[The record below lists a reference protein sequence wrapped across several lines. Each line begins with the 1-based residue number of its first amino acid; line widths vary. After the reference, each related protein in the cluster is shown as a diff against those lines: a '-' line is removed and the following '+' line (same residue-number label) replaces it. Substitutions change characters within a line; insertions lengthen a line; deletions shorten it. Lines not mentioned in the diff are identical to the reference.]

1 MAQIKRIAGR
11 RRNLLLELGTE
22 ELPPKALKKLSEAFG
37 QSVFNGLVDA
47 GMVEPAGDNESTGK
61 CKFYAT
67 PRRLAVWIQGVLP
80 KQPDQEEQR
89 FGPAVQAAFDGDG
102 KPTKAAEGFA
112 KSCGVSVAKLK
123 TAQTDKGER
132 LTFSRKVRGERLQVI
147 VTACLEDAIKAL
159 PVPKRMR
166 WGDKDA
172 EFVRPVHWLL
182 ALHGSDLVR
191 TEILGLKS
199 DRFTCGHR
207 FHCSERIKIPS
218 ADRYV
223 STLKTT
229 GFVIAD
235 YEVRQGMIEKQVS
248 RLAAKAGAKTD
259 IDPDLLDEVTGL
271 VEWPV
276 ALTGQYD
283 ERFLKLPREVLVSTM
298 ADHQKYFFMT
308 NEKGKP
314 VPGFIAVSNIKSKSP
329 KRVRLGNERVLRAR
343 LSDAE
348 FFWQTDQ
355 KKTLEARRED
365 LKGVLFHF
373 KLGSIYDKSCRLE
386 SLAVKIA
393 KQLDVDPARTA
404 LAARLCKA
412 DLVTDMVGEFPE
424 LQGVIGK
431 YYATSQG
438 IDKKVANAIDGHYK
452 PRFSGDGLPRNGVAR
467 CVAIADRIDTLTGIF
482 VCGEIPTGDK
492 DPFGLRRA
500 SLGVLRILVEGKLDL
515 DLRKLIKI
523 SLDEYRKSGLGKISV
538 GDEVV
543 DQIFGYMIERLRGYF
558 QSQGYGTDIYA
569 SVEACKPASPLDFSR
584 RVSALDKFFRKRKS
598 AAESLASANKRIAN
612 ILSKAKITN
621 AVKFRKKLAEQEAE
635 KVLADSVKELSR
647 TVRVEFGLGHYEKGL
662 ELLAGLKIPVDRFFD
677 EVMVMHDNPE
687 IRDNRLA
694 LLSELR
700 ELFLGVADISR
711 IRVDSSL

>member
-1 MAQIKRIAGR
+1 MAQIKRTAGR

-37 QSVFNGLVDA
+37 ESVFTGLVDA
-47 GMVEPAGDNESTGK
+47 GMVESAADNESAGK
-61 CKFYAT
+61 YKCYAT

-89 FGPAVQAAFDGDG
+89 FGPAVQAAFDDDG
-102 KPTKAAEGFA
+102 KPTMAAEGFA

-132 LTFSRKVRGERLQVI
+132 LTFSRKVRGERLQAI
-147 VTACLEDAIKAL
+147 VTACLENGIKAL
-159 PVPKRMR
+159 PIPKRMR

-182 ALHGSDLVR
+182 ALYGSDLVR

-199 DRFTCGHR
+199 DRFTRGHR
-207 FHCSERIKIPS
+207 FHCSEKIKIPS

-235 YEVRQGMIEKQVS
+235 YEVRQAIIEKQVT
-248 RLAAKAGAKTD
+248 RLASKAGARID

-298 ADHQKYFFMT
+298 ADHQKYFFLT
-308 NEKGKP
+308 NEKGRP
-314 VPGFIAVSNIKSKSP
+314 VPNFIAVSNIKSKSP

-348 FFWQTDQ
+348 FFWKTDQ
-355 KKTLEARRED
+355 KRTLEDRLED

-373 KLGSIYDKSCRLE
+373 KLGSIYDKSCRVE
-386 SLAVKIA
+386 SLAVNIA
-393 KQLDVDPARTA
+393 KQLDVDQEKTA

-412 DLVTDMVGEFPE
+412 DLVTDMVSEFPE
-424 LQGVIGK
+424 LQGIIGR
-431 YYATSQG
+431 YYAAGQG
-438 IDKKVANAIDGHYK
+438 IDKKVANAIDGHYM
-452 PRFSGDGLPRNGVAR
+452 PRFSGDKLPGNGVAK

-482 VCGEIPTGDK
+482 ACGEIPTGDK

-500 SLGVLRILVEGKLDL
+500 SLGVLRILIEGKLEL
-515 DLRKLIKI
+515 DLKKLIKI
-523 SLDEYRKSGLGKISV
+523 SLDEYRKSGLEKINV
-538 GDEVV
+538 GDEVA
-543 DQIFGYMIERLRGYF
+543 DQVFDYMIERLRGYF
-558 QSQGYGTDIYA
+558 QSQGYGPDIYA
-569 SVEACKPASPLDFSR
+569 SVEACKPASPVDFSR
-584 RVSALDKFFRKRKS
+584 RVKALDQFFRKRKN

-612 ILSKAKITN
+612 ILAKVKIDN
-621 AVKFRKKLAEQEAE
+621 GVKFRKKLAEQEPE

-647 TVRVEFGLGHYEKGL
+647 TVRVEFDSGNYEKGL
-662 ELLAGLKIPVDRFFD
+662 ELLAGLKAPVDSFFD

-711 IRVDSSL
+711 IRVDS